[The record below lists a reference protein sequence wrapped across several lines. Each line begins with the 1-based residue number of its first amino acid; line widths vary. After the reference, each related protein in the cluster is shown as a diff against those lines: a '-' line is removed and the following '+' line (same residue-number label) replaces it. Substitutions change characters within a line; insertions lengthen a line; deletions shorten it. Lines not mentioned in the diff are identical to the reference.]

1 MSLIECPECKKKIS
15 DQYGKCPDCGYQ
27 IETAK
32 EPAAKTEDEVAE
44 KEIVVEESAN
54 KPEKEEKTNKKLL
67 IGIILVAL
75 ILIVAVALL
84 VLPHFKGNANGGNNT
99 STPSSDQAS
108 SNQNQE
114 QTKSQK
120 ELAIEAAN
128 KYRNDNKDTILSIGE
143 LYNHLSTLGYS
154 DEICE
159 ELCYT
164 EKIDGFYDGARAYD
178 YEKIALFHSWGYS
191 REAIIKYYNGFVS
204 QEEIEYLVDECLAG
218 RKLTYQ
224 YVNDQFQLV
233 EHN

>member
-1 MSLIECPECKKKIS
+1 MALTKRP
-15 DQYGKCPDCGYQ
+15 
-27 IETAK
+27 
-32 EPAAKTEDEVAE
+32 EDE
-44 KEIVVEESAN
+44 KID
-54 KPEKEEKTNKKLL
+54 KPENKRKPNKKLL
-67 IGIILVAL
+67 IGVISVVLV
-75 ILIVAVALL
+75 LIVVFVLL
-84 VLPHFKGNANGGNNT
+84 VLPHCKGNTNKGNNST
-99 STPSSDQAS
+99 TPSSDQAS
-108 SNQNQE
+108 SNQIDE

-128 KYRNDNKDTILSIGE
+128 KYRNDNKDTILSVGE
-143 LYNHLSTLGYS
+143 LYNHLSDLGYS

-164 EKIDGFYDGARAYD
+164 EKIDGFYDGARADD

-204 QEEIEYLVDECLAG
+204 EAEIEYLVDECLKG

-233 EHN
+233 EHE